1 MGKQDKP
8 APTVVDRPEWRPRK
22 EKQSTVPAR
31 ARDDEPGSG

>member
-8 APTVVDRPEWRPRK
+8 PAVVDRPEWRPRK
-22 EKQSTVPAR
+22 EKRSAGLAR